1 MSRGRSMSVSRG
13 RSRTRSSSTSRSR
26 SSSKSRS
33 RSPKRTI
40 KKRSSSKSRS
50 RSRSPKRTIKKRS
63 SSKSRSRSPKR
74 SIKKRSSKSRSRSPK
89 RSLSKKRSHRKRGGG
104 GNVVSEKTAMKM
116 KVGSPHH
123 PTKMTV
129 LEGNCPEGMIMRDG
143 YYRHSYNKKSGTH
156 IKGKYV
162 KEGCVKNMGKPG
174 KTVKEGKVIPKLKEG
189 TLRKFGYHTDLSEQE
204 RLDALVK
211 AVKGLGY
218 AEVIRKVNAVR
229 TLSKANPHL
238 YKIYTTDI
246 ENLQKWKAEN
256 P

>member
-1 MSRGRSMSVSRG
+1 MPRGRSMSVSRG

-33 RSPKRTI
+33 HLPKRTI
-40 KKRSSSKSRS
+40 KKPSLSKSR
-50 RSRSPKRTIKKRS
+50 
-63 SSKSRSRSPKR
+63 SRSRSPKR
-74 SIKKRSSKSRSRSPK
+74 SIKKRSHS
-89 RSLSKKRSHRKRGGG
+89 KRGGG
-104 GNVVSEKTAMKM
+104 NIVSEKKAMKM

-129 LEGNCPEGMIMRDG
+129 LEGDCPEGMIMRDG
-143 YYRHSYNKKSGTH
+143 YYRHSYDKKSGTH
-156 IKGKYV
+156 VKGKYV
-162 KEGCVKNMGKPG
+162 KEGCIKNMGKPG
-174 KTVKEGKVIPKLKEG
+174 KTVKEGKVIPKLREG
-189 TLRKFGYHTDLSEQE
+189 ALRKYGYHTDLSEQE

>member
-1 MSRGRSMSVSRG
+1 MPRGRSMSISRG
-13 RSRTRSSSTSRSR
+13 RSRTR

-50 RSRSPKRTIKKRS
+50 LSPKRTIKKRSSSKSRSRSPKKTIKKRS

-74 SIKKRSSKSRSRSPK
+74 SIKKRSHS
-89 RSLSKKRSHRKRGGG
+89 KRGGG
-104 GNVVSEKTAMKM
+104 MGKVVSEKKAMKM

-129 LEGNCPEGMIMRDG
+129 LEGDCPEGMIMRDG
-143 YYRHSYNKKSGTH
+143 YYRHSYDKKSGTH

-204 RLDALVK
+204 RLDALLK
-211 AVKGLGY
+211 AVKEMGY
-218 AEVIRKVNAVR
+218 ADVIRKINAVR
-229 TLSKANPHL
+229 TLSKANLQL

-246 ENLQKWKAEN
+246 ENLQKWRAEN

>member
-1 MSRGRSMSVSRG
+1 MPRGRSMSVSRG
-13 RSRTRSSSTSRSR
+13 RSRSRSSSTSR
-26 SSSKSRS
+26 KS
-33 RSPKRTI
+33 SPKRSI

-50 RSRSPKRTIKKRS
+50 H
-63 SSKSRSRSPKR
+63 SPKR
-74 SIKKRSSKSRSRSPK
+74 SIKKRSSSKSKS
-89 RSLSKKRSHRKRGGG
+89 KRGGG
-104 GNVVSEKTAMKM
+104 KVVSEKKAMKM

-129 LEGNCPEGMIMRDG
+129 LEGDCPEGMIMRDG

-204 RLDALVK
+204 RLDALLK
-211 AVKGLGY
+211 AVKEIGY
-218 AEVIRKVNAVR
+218 VEVIRKINAVR
-229 TLSKANPHL
+229 TLSKANLHL

-246 ENLQKWKAEN
+246 ENLQKWRAEN

>member
-13 RSRTRSSSTSRSR
+13 RTRSRSSSTSRK
-26 SSSKSRS
+26 SSTSKSKSRS
-33 RSPKRTI
+33 HSPKRMI

-50 RSRSPKRTIKKRS
+50 HSPKRMIKKKT
-63 SSKSRSRSPKR
+63 SSK
-74 SIKKRSSKSRSRSPK
+74 
-89 RSLSKKRSHRKRGGG
+89 KRGGG
-104 GNVVSEKTAMKM
+104 MDKVVSEKKAMKM

-123 PTKMTV
+123 PTRMTV
-129 LEGNCPEGMIMRDG
+129 LEGDCPEGMIMRDG

-156 IKGKYV
+156 VKGKYV

-189 TLRKFGYHTDLSEQE
+189 TLREFGYHTDLSEQE
-204 RLDALVK
+204 RLDALLK
-211 AVKGLGY
+211 AVKEIGY
-218 AEVIRKVNAVR
+218 ADVIRKINAVR
-229 TLSKANPHL
+229 TLSKSNLHL

-246 ENLQKWKAEN
+246 ENLQKWRANN